1 MGSATRVALEQAT
14 TRLAGLGAKVDLATG
29 EELFA
34 AGRIIGD
41 SSHLLG
47 ALSDPGAEASAKTAL
62 VKQLFGPAYSPV
74 TVELLDAVATSR
86 WSSHKDLLAGIEE
99 LGIRAVASSAPASA
113 AIDSELFEFSRAVTT
128 DANLEL
134 ALGSKLG
141 SVDQKRSLVER
152 LIGGRASEQTL
163 AIVRQLVT
171 QPRGRRIGE
180 LLRYASA
187 IVADQSGSQVATVV
201 VAAPLSAAQLQ
212 RLERVLATRHG
223 RTIQLNQV
231 IDPSV
236 VGGVRI
242 QVGDD
247 VIDGSVS
254 TRLND
259 LRLQLAG

>member
-1 MGSATRVALEQAT
+1 MGSATRVALEHAT

-152 LIGGRASEQTL
+152 LIGGTEPISD
-163 AIVRQLVT
+163 ISD
-171 QPRGRRIGE
+171 E
-180 LLRYASA
+180 LGFS
-187 IVADQSGSQVATVV
+187 SPG
-201 VAAPLSAAQLQ
+201 
-212 RLERVLATRHG
+212 
-223 RTIQLNQV
+223 
-231 IDPSV
+231 
-236 VGGVRI
+236 
-242 QVGDD
+242 
-247 VIDGSVS
+247 
-254 TRLND
+254 
-259 LRLQLAG
+259 